1 VYSKHFKRHKC
12 DELTLDFGDEHD
24 VPHFKEGIMRLR
36 SFALGFLLDIPP
48 DLRGISSSG
57 AAIPGART
65 PPLLIR
71 SSSSGAAILEA
82 HPVVDESS
90 LSDQNR
96 REKIN
101 LMLKEEQGNLFL
113 IDRFLNERDSAAQE
127 ALTSGEPLLQPQIKD
142 EQSEESE
149 EDENDEDMSSDESET
164 EFKDIGIP
172 PKLAEAAGFLISG
185 RPFRLYKENLRAF
198 IQPVQPTADS
208 VGNPHS
214 SIQAR
219 RTKESELLNLDYD
232 IIFPIRFISSLQD
245 MCKTGI
251 EHLAGC
257 QLSWWPLAEP
267 EDTLRPNHVRIY
279 SMPFVSS
286 KFPLKLKQS
295 LH

>member
-1 VYSKHFKRHKC
+1 
-12 DELTLDFGDEHD
+12 
-24 VPHFKEGIMRLR
+24 MRLR
-36 SFALGFLLDIPP
+36 SFALGFSLDIPP
-48 DLRGISSSG
+48 DSRG
-57 AAIPGART
+57 T
-65 PPLLIR
+65 
-71 SSSSGAAILEA
+71 SSSGAAILEA
-82 HPVVDESS
+82 RPAVDEPS
-90 LSDQNR
+90 LSDQNP
-96 REKIN
+96 REKVN
-101 LMLKEEQGNLFL
+101 LMLKEEQGNLL
-113 IDRFLNERDSAAQE
+113 LNDRFLNERDSAAQE

-185 RPFRLYKENLRAF
+185 QPFRLYKVNLRTF

-208 VGNPHS
+208 VGNLYK

-232 IIFPIRFISSLQD
+232 IIFPIGFISSLQD

-295 LH
+295 LY

>member
-1 VYSKHFKRHKC
+1 MK
-12 DELTLDFGDEHD
+12 
-24 VPHFKEGIMRLR
+24 LR
-36 SFALGFLLDIPP
+36 SFALGFSLDIPP
-48 DLRGISSSG
+48 DSRGTSSSG
-57 AAIPGART
+57 AAIPGAR
-65 PPLLIR
+65 P
-71 SSSSGAAILEA
+71 A
-82 HPVVDESS
+82 VD
-90 LSDQNR
+90 DF
-96 REKIN
+96 
-101 LMLKEEQGNLFL
+101 MLKVEQDSLL
-113 IDRFLNERDSAAQE
+113 LMHRYLYERYSAAQE
-127 ALTSGEPLLQPQIKD
+127 ALTSDEPLLQPQIKD

-164 EFKDIGIP
+164 EFTDIGIP
-172 PKLAEAAGFLISG
+172 PKLAETAGFLISG

-208 VGNPHS
+208 VGNPYK

-232 IIFPIRFISSLQD
+232 IIFPIGFISSLQD

-295 LH
+295 LY